1 MNASVVA
8 VRLLLLFSFLPVG
21 LLAAPPS
28 GSSAPPLRNT
38 WDIGVIDK
46 ALATVKPGQKM
57 VRFGDV
63 GIKPEVL
70 RAFRQKLADEQGG
83 NNQGPSPAADTPPG
97 TAFKWPSGTVP
108 YRFDPTQV
116 SNGTITAAKMQQF
129 RDGVAEW
136 AASANVHFNEFTG
149 ATPPNFVTVQEMA
162 GSEGG
167 FSSSVGMAGG
177 EQFVQFGPN
186 SWNRGTVCHEVGH
199 AIGLY
204 HEQSRDDRDTYVV
217 ILTQNIIPGDEPNF
231 AKIPG
236 GSVAQGAY
244 DFYSVMHYARN
255 ALSIDPDHL
264 DTIEPQPAYSQFLD
278 IMGQVY
284 YRTLSKLDRAG
295 MALVYGN
302 PSPLPSAVVTNTNDS
317 GSGSLR
323 AALYFAFDK
332 STDIPPVPTT
342 VVFNIPTSDPGF
354 ANNVFTVKPTYLL
367 VAPGAGT
374 TIDGATQTA
383 FTGNT
388 NTKGPEVVLDGS
400 QITVQ
405 NLFAPGLYL
414 IEANC
419 TVKNLVINNFNQ
431 QGILID
437 GTGATGNV
445 VSGCYLGTDPTGT
458 TAVPNTFPGVEIA
471 EGANGNT
478 IGGTAAA
485 ARNIISGNNF
495 IGLSIHDSGTNN
507 NLVRANFIGTNAM
520 GTAAIPNAYQGIE
533 IFGGAQNNTI
543 GGTTAGARN
552 VISGNSFDGVS
563 LLEAG
568 TNGNLVQGNYIGL
581 KADGTAALPNNAA
594 GVTIVGGAQNNT
606 IGSGTSAGGRNVI
619 SGNSAQGIA
628 ITDAGTN
635 LNKVQGNIIGL
646 NPTGTMAFP
655 NQFEGIA
662 IFGSASSNTIGGT
675 TAASPNIISGNVGS
689 GISISGTGT
698 TLNKVQHN
706 LIGTNLTGT
715 AAFPNNV
722 GIGIFGAATSNTIG
736 GSTASTGNVIS
747 GNNFQGVT
755 ISNTGTKSN
764 TVADNFIGTN
774 NAGTAAL
781 PNTGAGI
788 SIFGGA
794 QSNII
799 GGPTAAS
806 RNVISGNLNQ
816 GITISDSGTKS
827 NQVLSNYIGLNA
839 AGTAAIPNSFS
850 GIDIF
855 TAAASNIIG
864 DVGKGNVISGNLNYG
879 MSLSGTGTS
888 MNTVKANLIGLNAT
902 ATAGIGNGFSGV
914 GLFNGARSNTIGGA
928 GVGNTIAF
936 NGIGG
941 FYAGIDV
948 WDNTTFGNDF
958 NANSIYSNVNLGI
971 NLNGGSQNGF
981 GVTTNDSGDADNGP
995 NKLQNYPVLTSANS
1009 QAVIQGSLNSV
1020 ANTSYRIDFYSSAT
1034 ADPSGFGE
1042 GQTWIG
1048 SVNVTTNASGN
1059 ATFNQD
1065 FPGSLTVGSVVTATA
1080 TGTGTGGSGTSEFS
1094 AAITVVP

>member
-1 MNASVVA
+1 MSTLIVA
-8 VRLLLLFSFLPVG
+8 AICRMPGRLLAIPFFLFLFLSAG
-21 LLAAPPS
+21 ALAAASPGS
-28 GSSAPPLRNT
+28 GEPLLKNA

-46 ALATVKPGQKM
+46 ALATVKPGQQM
-57 VRFGDV
+57 VPFGDV
-63 GIKPEVL
+63 GIKPDVL
-70 RAFRQKLADEQGG
+70 RAFRQKLVDEQGG
-83 NNQGPSPAADTPPG
+83 SSQGPSPMADTPPG

-149 ATPPNFVTVQEMA
+149 ATPPNFVTVQENA
-162 GSEGG
+162 SLGGG

-177 EQFVQFGPN
+177 EQFVQFGPQA
-186 SWNRGTVCHEVGH
+186 WNRGTVCHEVGH
-199 AIGLY
+199 AIGYY
-204 HEQSRDDRDTYVV
+204 HEQQRDDRDTYVV
-217 ILTQNIIPGDEPNF
+217 ILTQNIIPGQEPNF
-231 AKIPG
+231 AKLPG

-323 AALYFAFDK
+323 AALYYAFDK

-354 ANNVFTVKPTYLL
+354 ANNVFTIKPTYLL

-374 TIDGATQTA
+374 TIDGSTQTA

-388 NTKGPEVVLDGS
+388 NPSGPEVVLDGS

-445 VSGCYLGTDPTGT
+445 VSGCYLGTNPTGT
-458 TAVPNTFPGVEIA
+458 SAVPNTFPGVEIA

-478 IGGTAAA
+478 IGGTTAA
-485 ARNIISGNNF
+485 ARNIISGNAF

-507 NLVRANFIGTNAM
+507 NLVQGKLSIGTNRYGHRAFRM
-520 GTAAIPNAYQGIE
+520 PTR
-533 IFGGAQNNTI
+533 
-543 GGTTAGARN
+543 ARDFWRRAELTPSA
-552 VISGNSFDGVS
+552 VES
-563 LLEAG
+563 
-568 TNGNLVQGNYIGL
+568 
-581 KADGTAALPNNAA
+581 
-594 GVTIVGGAQNNT
+594 
-606 IGSGTSAGGRNVI
+606 SAGGRNVI
-619 SGNSAQGIA
+619 SGNMFQGIA
-628 ITDAGTN
+628 ITDAAPILTRC
-635 LNKVQGNIIGL
+635 QGNIIGL
-646 NPTGTMAFP
+646 NAAGTAAIP

-662 IFGSASSNTIGGT
+662 IFGTASSNTIGGT
-675 TAASPNIISGNVGS
+675 TAASPNIISGNIGS

-698 TLNKVQHN
+698 KLNKVQHN

-722 GIGIFGAATSNTIG
+722 GIGIFGGATSNTIG

-755 ISNTGTKSN
+755 ISGTGTKSN
-764 TVADNFIGTN
+764 TVAGNFIGTN

-781 PNTGAGI
+781 PNTAAGI
-788 SIFGGA
+788 SIFQA
-794 QSNII
+794 
-799 GGPTAAS
+799 
-806 RNVISGNLNQ
+806 R
-816 GITISDSGTKS
+816 TIQHHRRSDCS
-827 NQVLSNYIGLNA
+827 
-839 AGTAAIPNSFS
+839 
-850 GIDIF
+850 
-855 TAAASNIIG
+855 
-864 DVGKGNVISGNLNYG
+864 
-879 MSLSGTGTS
+879 
-888 MNTVKANLIGLNAT
+888 
-902 ATAGIGNGFSGV
+902 
-914 GLFNGARSNTIGGA
+914 
-928 GVGNTIAF
+928 IA
-936 NGIGG
+936 
-941 FYAGIDV
+941 
-948 WDNTTFGNDF
+948 
-958 NANSIYSNVNLGI
+958 
-971 NLNGGSQNGF
+971 
-981 GVTTNDSGDADNGP
+981 
-995 NKLQNYPVLTSANS
+995 
-1009 QAVIQGSLNSV
+1009 
-1020 ANTSYRIDFYSSAT
+1020 
-1034 ADPSGFGE
+1034 
-1042 GQTWIG
+1042 
-1048 SVNVTTNASGN
+1048 
-1059 ATFNQD
+1059 
-1065 FPGSLTVGSVVTATA
+1065 
-1080 TGTGTGGSGTSEFS
+1080 
-1094 AAITVVP
+1094 

>member
-8 VRLLLLFSFLPVG
+8 VRFLLFLSLLLVG
-21 LLAAPPS
+21 LLAALPS
-28 GSSAPPLRNT
+28 GSSAPPLKNA

-57 VRFGDV
+57 VPFGDV
-63 GIKPEVL
+63 GIKPEDLKV
-70 RAFRQKLADEQGG
+70 FRQRLVDEQARSS
-83 NNQGPSPAADTPPG
+83 QGPSPTADTPPG
-97 TAFKWPSGTVP
+97 TAFKWPAGIVP

-136 AASANVHFNEFTG
+136 AAFANLHFNEFTG
-149 ATPPNFVTVQEMA
+149 TTPPNFVTVQEMA

-278 IMGQVY
+278 IIGQVY

-302 PSPLPSAVVTNTNDS
+302 PSPLPSAIVTNTNDS

-323 AALYFAFDK
+323 AALYYAFDK

-342 VVFNIPTSDPGF
+342 VVFHIPTSDPGF
-354 ANNVFTVKPTYLL
+354 ANNVFTIKPTYLM

-374 TIDGATQTA
+374 TIDGSTQTA
-383 FTGNT
+383 FSGNT
-388 NTKGPEVVLDGS
+388 NPSGPEVVLDGS
-400 QITVQ
+400 QIAVQ
-405 NLFAPGLYL
+405 NLFAAGLDL
-414 IEANC
+414 REANC
-419 TVKNLVINNFNQ
+419 KVKNLVIGSFNT
-431 QGILID
+431 QGVLIE
-437 GTGATGNV
+437 GTGATGNI
-445 VSGCYLGTDPTGT
+445 VSGCYIGTNATGT
-458 TAVPNTFPGVEIA
+458 SAMPNTFPGVEMIG
-471 EGANGNT
+471 GANANI
-478 IGGTAAA
+478 IGGTTVA
-485 ARNIISGNNF
+485 ARNIISGNAH
-495 IGLSIHDSGTNN
+495 IGVSIHDSGTT
-507 NLVRANFIGTNAM
+507 TNVV
-520 GTAAIPNAYQGIE
+520 E
-533 IFGGAQNNTI
+533 
-543 GGTTAGARN
+543 
-552 VISGNSFDGVS
+552 
-563 LLEAG
+563 
-568 TNGNLVQGNYIGL
+568 GNYIGL
-581 KADGTAALPNNAA
+581 NATGTAALPNTYS
-594 GVTIVGGAQNNT
+594 GVEIFGGATSNT
-606 IGSGTSAGGRNVI
+606 IGSSTSAGGRNII
-619 SGNSAQGIA
+619 SGNSAQGIT
-628 ITDAGTN
+628 ITDAGSN
-635 LNKVQGNIIGL
+635 SNKVPGNIIGL
-646 NPTGTMAFP
+646 NAAGTAAIP

-662 IFGSASSNTIGGT
+662 IFGAASSNTIGGT

-698 TLNKVQHN
+698 KLNKVQHN
-706 LIGTNLTGT
+706 LIGTNPAGT

-722 GIGIFGAATSNTIG
+722 GIGIFGGATSNTIG

-794 QSNII
+794 QSNIV

-827 NQVLSNYIGLNA
+827 NQVLSDYIGLNA
-839 AGTAAIPNSFS
+839 AGTAAIPNTWS

-864 DVGKGNVISGNLNYG
+864 DVGKGNVISGNGNYG

-888 MNTVKANLIGLNAT
+888 TNSVKGNLIGLNAA
-902 ATAGIGNGFSGV
+902 ATAGIPNTWSGI
-914 GLFNGARSNTIGGA
+914 GLFLGAKTNTIGGPGA
-928 GVGNTIAF
+928 GNTIAF
-936 NGIGG
+936 NGIS
-941 FYAGIDV
+941 GIAV
-948 WDNTTFGNDF
+948 FDNTTFGNDF
-958 NANSIYSNVNLGI
+958 NANSIFSNTQLGI
-971 NLNGGSQNGF
+971 DLVGGSQNGF
-981 GVTTNDSGDADNGP
+981 GVTANDTGDADNGP
-995 NKLQNYPVLTSANS
+995 NQLQNYPVLTSANS

-1020 ANTSYRIDFYSSAT
+1020 ANKAYRIDFYSSPT

-1048 SVNVTTNASGN
+1048 SVNVTTDATGN
-1059 ATFNQD
+1059 TTFNQD

-1094 AAITVVP
+1094 AKIIVVP